1 MIARLRGLMV
11 LADDASNWKI
21 DPIDQARAACE
32 GGASVVQLRAKR
44 ATDTVALGWA
54 EAIREITR
62 KFDVGFFVNDR
73 FDLALAADADGVH
86 LGQEDIP
93 PSRIPMAARSRL
105 LVGRSTHSLEQASE
119 ACAERVDYIAFGPIF
134 ATGSK
139 DSPGDPRG
147 VERLAEVVR
156 AVQPKPVVAIGGIDL
171 SNVARV
177 TGTGVAGIA
186 VISAIAEAAD
196 PGRAARALADALREC
211 EGA

>member
-1 MIARLRGLMV
+1 MIATLRGLMV
-11 LADDASNWKI
+11 LADDAPNWKI

-44 ATDTVALGWA
+44 ATDAVALEWA

-86 LGQEDIP
+86 LGQDDIP

-105 LVGRSTHSLEQASE
+105 LVGRSTHSLEQARE
-119 ACAERVDYIAFGPIF
+119 ACEESVDYIAFGPIF
-134 ATGSK
+134 STGSK
-139 DSPGDPRG
+139 DSPCDPRG

-156 AVQPKPVVAIGGIDL
+156 AVQPQPVIAIGGIDL
-171 SNVARV
+171 GNVARV
-177 TGTGVAGIA
+177 AEAGVAGIA
-186 VISAIAEAAD
+186 VISAIAKAAD
-196 PGRAARALADALREC
+196 PRRAARELAEILRERG
-211 EGA
+211 GA

>member
-11 LADDASNWKI
+11 LADDAPNWKI

-32 GGASVVQLRAKR
+32 GGASVVQLRAKH
-44 ATDTVALGWA
+44 ATDTLALEWA

-105 LVGRSTHSLEQASE
+105 LIGRSTHSLEQANE
-119 ACAERVDYIAFGPIF
+119 ACAEPIDYIAFGPIF
-134 ATGSK
+134 ATESK

-156 AVQPKPVVAIGGIDL
+156 AVQPQPVIAIGGIDL

-177 TGTGVAGIA
+177 AGTGAAGIA

-196 PGRAARALADALREC
+196 PGRAASALVEALPEC
-211 EGA
+211 GGA